1 MALKP
6 CAMMS
11 GGQKSRVVFAMLTYR
26 RPHIIVMD
34 EPTNHLDLETI
45 DALVH
50 AIKGF
55 KGGVLVVSH
64 DQHFINQIATS
75 LYVVGNRTIV
85 RHSGTFDDYKRE
97 ILKARA
103 GNEAKLDMHDN

>member
-1 MALKP
+1 
-6 CAMMS
+6 
-11 GGQKSRVVFAMLTYR
+11 
-26 RPHIIVMD
+26 MD

-64 DQHFINQIATS
+64 DQHFINQVATS
-75 LYVVGNRTIV
+75 LYVVGDKNIV
-85 RHSGTFDDYKRE
+85 RHNGTFGTSTAFWLPTLHMHAAPHHHPSPPSPPSKMTTKR
-97 ILKARA
+97 RS
-103 GNEAKLDMHDN
+103 